1 MKKNRQEAILKLVT
15 SRDIYTQ
22 GELAHAL
29 AQEGYTTTQAT
40 ISRDIR
46 ELKLTKEPTDAGL
59 KYSTK
64 SKDEAHPLERI
75 FREVL
80 VSIDHAGHMLV
91 LRTLSGMA
99 MAVALAVDEMNFS
112 EILGTIAGDDA
123 VFCVVKSEKEASML
137 VKKLTEN
144 PYDN

>member
-1 MKKNRQEAILKLVT
+1 MKKNRQEAILKLVS

-29 AQEGYTTTQAT
+29 VKEGYTATQAT

-46 ELKLTKEPTDAGL
+46 ELKLTKEPAEAGL

-64 SKDEAHPLERI
+64 SKDEAHPLGRI

-99 MAVALAVDEMNFS
+99 MAVALAIDEMNFS
-112 EILGTIAGDDA
+112 EILGTVAGDDA
-123 VFCVVKSEKEASML
+123 VICVVKSEKEAAEL
-137 VKKLTEN
+137 VKKLMEN
-144 PYDN
+144 PHDN